1 MKKIY
6 MLLLLVFG
14 LTNPALADVWNTD
27 TGGFLSKGTGA
38 VIEGY
43 DPVAYFTQ
51 KQAVKGKP
59 EFKASHNRGEFW
71 FTSAEN
77 RDLFIKN
84 PAQYAPQYGGYCA
97 YAVAA
102 KNDLVTVDPNAW
114 SVVDGKLYLNYDKD
128 IQATWEKDMKKY
140 LAQSEKNWPKLN
152 QSTSNT
158 TTN

>member
-51 KQAVKGKP
+51 KQAVMGKP
-59 EFKASHNRGEFW
+59 EFKATHKGGEFW
-71 FTSAEN
+71 FSTAEN
-77 RDLFIKN
+77 RDLFAKN
-84 PAQYAPQYGGYCA
+84 PNQYAPQYGGYCA

-102 KNDLVTVDPNAW
+102 KNDLVRVDPTAW
-114 SVVDGKLYLNYDKD
+114 KIVDGKLYLNYDKD
-128 IQATWEKDMKKY
+128 IQTIWEKDMKKY
-140 LAQSEKNWPKLN
+140 LELSEKNWPKLN
-152 QSTSNT
+152 QSTPVSSIN
-158 TTN
+158 